1 MQLRLKTETQDLR
14 LKNNEEK
21 YLKERMEKEN
31 ESLKAKMEA
40 L

>member
-1 MQLRLKTETQDLR
+1 MQLRLKTETQDLL